1 MSLFGRAFDVVR
13 SLDYGHIQILILGE
27 TDFNIQIEKE
37 KKKKERMEP
46 IKNRGEREENRVIA
60 VDMGE
65 ADFGGVFEGAIGFP
79 PCL

>member
-1 MSLFGRAFDVVR
+1 
-13 SLDYGHIQILILGE
+13 
-27 TDFNIQIEKE
+27 
-37 KKKKERMEP
+37 MEP
-46 IKNRGEREENRVIA
+46 IKNREEREREENRVIA